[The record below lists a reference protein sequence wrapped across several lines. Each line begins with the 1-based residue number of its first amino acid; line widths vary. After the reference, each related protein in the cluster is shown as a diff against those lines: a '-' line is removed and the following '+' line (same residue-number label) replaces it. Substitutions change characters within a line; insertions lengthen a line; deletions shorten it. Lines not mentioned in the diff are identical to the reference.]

1 MYRILFLSAMLFV
14 TSSIAQAGQL
24 AGIEV
29 DDQVTT
35 SNNKVL
41 QLNGMGLR
49 EKMWIDVYV
58 GSLYLATPSH
68 DAVEVIAQPG
78 PFRVQMDIIYDE
90 IAGEK
95 LIAAWQEGFE
105 KNQSPD
111 SLVKLDARIKEFN
124 ALFTESAVKG
134 DRILIDYVPSKGT
147 QVTKNDKLLGTI
159 KGEDF
164 KKAVLAIW
172 LGDEPA
178 DEELKEG
185 MLGKQ
190 GE

>member
-124 ALFTESAVKG
+124 ALFTESAMKG